1 MATVVLSV
9 AGAFFGG
16 PIGAAIGGVAGA
28 AFDRE
33 VLFKPVGRQ
42 GPRLQELRV
51 QTSSYG
57 TQIPKLFGTM
67 RVAGSVIWATDL
79 IEDRATEGG
88 KGRPDMTRYSY
99 SASFAVALSARP
111 IRAVRRIWADGKLLR
126 GAAGDLKSEGGFRLH
141 LGGEGQA
148 PDPLIAAAEGAGLAP
163 AHRGIA
169 YAVFEDLALADYGN
183 RIPSLSFEVVADE
196 GPVEAGAIVAALS
209 EGDIRAEPTV
219 AVTGFAA
226 SGASLRAVGETLAA
240 AAGGWFEA
248 EGDAL
253 VLRSGEGAA
262 VALEDAG
269 TAVSGKKGARGVR
282 AIGSGEALPG
292 VLSLTYYDPARDYQ
306 AGVQRAARPAGGGR
320 EVRVELAAAIDAGAA
335 KALASAALA
344 RAGLERMRRT
354 LALPWTAMA
363 VPPGARVRIA
373 GEEGLWRVER
383 WMLEAMV
390 LTLECAPVSPPP
402 PVQAASPGRVLGAPD
417 LRLGRTMVHAF
428 ELPLIGDTVPRV
440 PQLAIAAA
448 GTEPGW
454 RGAALLWSGD
464 GGASWASAGASAR
477 PALLGRVVTPPSV
490 GPSGFEDRRSVV
502 VVELAHAGMMLG
514 DADAAALR
522 AGANLAMVG
531 DELLQF
537 GRAEALGEGRWAL
550 SRLWRGRRG
559 TEAGIGGQRAGDR
572 FVLLTRDT
580 LAVVDLPLGVA
591 DARVLAKGAGD
602 PVEVEAQ
609 ARLAGAALVPPAPVH
624 LRSARGADGTL
635 AVTWVRRSRNGWDWI
650 DGVDAPLGEEAERY
664 RVTVQAPAGP
674 PRVAEVAEPRLALAR
689 GDGAGTMIRVQQIG
703 AQGLSRAAEMRL
715 GLGRGTG
722 RHERRADTANG
733 AANAVGGPGAKGN
746 DAQ

>member
-33 VLFKPVGRQ
+33 VLFKPAGRQ

-79 IEDRATEGG
+79 IESRVTEGG

-111 IRAVRRIWADGKLLR
+111 ILAVRRIWADGKLLR

-141 LGGEGQA
+141 LGGEDQA

-169 YAVFEDLALADYGN
+169 YAVFEDLALAEYGN
-183 RIPSLSFEVVADE
+183 RIPSLSFEVVADA
-196 GPVEAGAIVAALS
+196 GPVEAGAIFAGLS
-209 EGDIRAEPTV
+209 EGEIAAEPSV
-219 AVTGFAA
+219 ALTGFAA
-226 SGASLRAVGETLAA
+226 SGASVRVVGETLAG

-248 EGDAL
+248 DGDTL
-253 VLRSGEGAA
+253 VLRSGAGAA
-262 VALEDAG
+262 VPLADAG
-269 TAVSGKKGARGVR
+269 TATPGKKGARGVR
-282 AIGSGEALPG
+282 AIGSGEAVPG
-292 VLSLTYYDPARDYQ
+292 VLTLTYYDPARDYQ
-306 AGVQRAARPAGGGR
+306 AGVQRAARPGGGGR
-320 EVRVELAAAIDAGAA
+320 EARMELAAAIDASAA
-335 KALASAALA
+335 KALAGAALA
-344 RAGLERMRRT
+344 RAGLERRRRT
-354 LALPWTAMA
+354 LALPWTALA
-363 VPPGARVRIA
+363 VQPGARVQIA

-390 LTLECAPVSPPP
+390 LTLECVPAAPPP
-402 PVQAASPGRVLGAPD
+402 PVQAASPGRMLGAPD
-417 LRLGRTMVHAF
+417 LRLGRTVVHAF
-428 ELPLIGDTVPRV
+428 ELPLIGDALPHV

-464 GGASWASAGASAR
+464 GGASWTSAGASAR
-477 PALLGRVVTPPSV
+477 PAVLGRVVTPPGV
-490 GPSGFEDRRSVV
+490 GPAGFEDGRSVL
-502 VVELAHAGMMLG
+502 VVELAHGDMMLG
-514 DADAAALR
+514 DADAAALH
-522 AGANLAMVG
+522 AGTNLAMVG

-537 GRAEALGEGRWAL
+537 GRAVRLGERRWRL

-559 TEAGIGGQRAGDR
+559 TEAAIGGQAAGDR
-572 FVLLTRDT
+572 FVLVTRDT
-580 LAVVDLPLGVA
+580 LAFAELPLGLSEV
-591 DARVLAKGAGD
+591 RVLAKGAGD
-602 PVEVEAQ
+602 PAEVEAQ
-609 ARLAGAALVPPAPVH
+609 ARVAGAALVPPPPVH
-624 LRSARGADGTL
+624 LRSAWAADGTL
-635 AVTWVRRSRNGWDWI
+635 AVTWVRRSRSGWDWI

-664 RVTVQAPAGP
+664 RVTVQRPAGP
-674 PRVAEVAEPRLALAR
+674 PRVLEVAEPRLVLAAE
-689 GDGAGTMIRVQQIG
+689 DAPGAVVRVQQVG
-703 AQGLSRAAEMRL
+703 ARGLSRAAELRVRQ
-715 GLGRGTG
+715 G
-722 RHERRADTANG
+722 EEA
-733 AANAVGGPGAKGN
+733 
-746 DAQ
+746 

>member
-28 AFDRE
+28 AFDRD
-33 VLFKPVGRQ
+33 VLFKPKGRE

-57 TQIPKLFGTM
+57 TQLPKLFGTM

-79 IEDRATEGG
+79 MEHRATEGG
-88 KGRPDMTRYSY
+88 KGRPDTTRYSY

-111 IRAVRRIWADGKLLR
+111 ILDVRRIWADGKLLR

-141 LGGEGQA
+141 LGGEDQA

-183 RIPSLSFEVVADE
+183 RIPSLSFEVVADAA
-196 GPVEAGAIVAALS
+196 PVEAGAIVAALGGG
-209 EGDIRAEPTV
+209 EIGAEPTV

-226 SGASLRAVGETLAA
+226 SGASVRAACETLAG

-253 VLRSGEGAA
+253 VLRSGDGPA

-269 TAVSGKKGARGVR
+269 TALLGKRGARGVR
-282 AIGSGEALPG
+282 AIGSGEAVPG
-292 VLSLTYYDPARDYQ
+292 VLTLTYYDPARDYQ
-306 AGVQRAARPAGGGR
+306 AGVQRAARPGGGGR
-320 EVRVELAAAIDAGAA
+320 EARMELPAAIDAGAA
-335 KALASAALA
+335 KALAGAALT
-344 RAGLERMRRT
+344 RAGLERTRRT
-354 LALPWTAMA
+354 LALPWSAMA
-363 VPPGARVRIA
+363 VRPGARVRIA
-373 GEEGLWRVER
+373 GEAGSWRVER

-390 LTLECAPVSPPP
+390 LTLECVPIAPPP
-402 PVQAASPGRVLGAPD
+402 PLLAASPGRVLGAPD
-417 LRLGRTMVHAF
+417 LRLGHTAVHAF
-428 ELPLIGDTVPRV
+428 ELPLIGDAVPRV

-464 GGASWASAGASAR
+464 GGASWTSAGASAR
-477 PALLGRVVTPPSV
+477 AAVLGRVVTPPGA
-490 GPSGFEDRRSVV
+490 GPAGFEDARSEV
-502 VVELAHAGMMLG
+502 VVELAHAGMVLG
-514 DADAAALR
+514 DADTAALH
-522 AGANLAMVG
+522 AGTNLATVG

-537 GRAEALGEGRWAL
+537 GRAVRLGERRWAL

-559 TEAGIGGQRAGDR
+559 TEAAIGAQRVGDR
-572 FVLLTRDT
+572 FVLLARDT
-580 LAVVDLPLGVA
+580 LALIELPLGVA

-602 PVEVEAQ
+602 PAEVAAR

-624 LRSARGADGTL
+624 LRSMRQADGTL
-635 AVTWVRRSRNGWDWI
+635 TVNWVRRSRDGWHWI

-664 RVTVQAPAGP
+664 RVSVQP
-674 PRVAEVAEPRLALAR
+674 
-689 GDGAGTMIRVQQIG
+689 GDGPGRVVEVSETRLVLAAQDLAGGTLIQVEQVG
-703 AQGLSRAAEMRL
+703 VQGLSRAAELRL
-715 GLGRGTG
+715 
-722 RHERRADTANG
+722 ER
-733 AANAVGGPGAKGN
+733 KGK
-746 DAQ
+746 DA